1 MEASRVDRFVASSIA
16 RFEEIARYEKGIL
29 KGKDCRAF
37 KNLFRVNDAIKLRG
51 GIEAVA
57 GEVELQEIQV
67 QTSFWTNVSLDYA
80 IIDKVTIADRCN
92 MFPTRK
98 TCDV

>member
-1 MEASRVDRFVASSIA
+1 M
-16 RFEEIARYEKGIL
+16 

-37 KNLFRVNDAIKLRG
+37 KNLFRAKDAIKLRG

-57 GEVELQEIQV
+57 GEVELEEIQV
-67 QTSFWTNVSLDYA
+67 QTNYWTNVSLDYA
-80 IIDKVTIADRCN
+80 IIDKVTVVDHRSL
-92 MFPTRK
+92 FPTRK